1 MEHFEGRSGAL
12 GVICSEKLC
21 LGDEG
26 FGFKPDLISP
36 TDEVREVD
44 VEGEILMTGVLVGFG
59 WGKTLMLEVGSQG
72 SEGSAVVYF
81 FSVAAIV
88 DGEHFA
94 AGPLGELI
102 AIEFLN

>member
-1 MEHFEGRSGAL
+1 MEHFKRRSGTF
-12 GVICSEKLC
+12 GVIGSEKIC

-26 FGFKPDLISP
+26 FCFESDLTSP
-36 TDEVREVD
+36 TNEVREVD

-59 WGKTLMLEVGSQG
+59 WEKSLMLEVGSQG
-72 SEGSAVVYF
+72 PEGTAVVYF
-81 FSVAAIV
+81 LCVAAIV

-102 AIEFLN
+102 TIEFLN

>member
-1 MEHFEGRSGAL
+1 MEHFEGPSGPF
-12 GVICSEKLC
+12 GVIGSEELC

-26 FGFKPDLISP
+26 FGFKTDLISQ
-36 TDEVREVD
+36 TDEVGKVD

-59 WGKTLMLEVGSQG
+59 WEKALMLEVGSQG
-72 SEGSAVVYF
+72 PEGAPVVYF
-81 FSVAAIV
+81 LCIAAIV

-94 AGPLGELI
+94 AGPLGKLI

>member
-1 MEHFEGRSGAL
+1 MEYFEGRSGPFS
-12 GVICSEKLC
+12 VIGSEELC

-59 WGKTLMLEVGSQG
+59 WKKSLMLEVGSQG
-72 SEGSAVVYF
+72 PEGAPVVYF
-81 FSVAAIV
+81 LCVAAIV
-88 DGEHFA
+88 DSEHFA
-94 AGPLGELI
+94 AGPLGKLI

>member
-1 MEHFEGRSGAL
+1 MEHFEGPTGTFS
-12 GVICSEKLC
+12 VIGSEKLC

-26 FGFKPDLISP
+26 FGFEPDLISP
-36 TDEVREVD
+36 TDEVWEVD

-72 SEGSAVVYF
+72 FEGSAVVYF

>member
-1 MEHFEGRSGAL
+1 MEHFEGPSGAFS
-12 GVICSEKLC
+12 VIGSEKLC
-21 LGDEG
+21 LGNEG
-26 FGFKPDLISP
+26 FGFEPDLISP
-36 TDEVREVD
+36 PDEVREVD

-72 SEGSAVVYF
+72 SEGPPVVYF
-81 FSVAAIV
+81 FCVAAIV

-94 AGPLGELI
+94 PGPLGELI

>member
-1 MEHFEGRSGAL
+1 MEHFEGRSGTF
-12 GVICSEKLC
+12 GVIGSEKIC

-26 FGFKPDLISP
+26 FCFEPDLTSP
-36 TDEVREVD
+36 TNEVREVD

-59 WGKTLMLEVGSQG
+59 WEKSLMLEVGSQG
-72 SEGSAVVYF
+72 PEGPAVVYF
-81 FSVAAIV
+81 LCVAAIV

-102 AIEFLN
+102 TIEFLN

>member
-1 MEHFEGRSGAL
+1 MR
-12 GVICSEKLC
+12 
-21 LGDEG
+21 
-26 FGFKPDLISP
+26 DLVSP

-44 VEGEILMTGVLVGFG
+44 VEGEILMAGVLVGLW

-72 SEGSAVVYF
+72 PEGPPVVYF
-81 FSVAAIV
+81 FCVAAIV

-94 AGPLGELI
+94 PGPLGELI

>member
-1 MEHFEGRSGAL
+1 MEHFEGPSGPFS
-12 GVICSEKLC
+12 VIGSEELC

-26 FGFKPDLISP
+26 FGFKTDLISP

-44 VEGEILMTGVLVGFG
+44 VEGEILMAGVLVGFG
-59 WGKTLMLEVGSQG
+59 WEKALMLEVGS
-72 SEGSAVVYF
+72 EGPEGPPVVYF
-81 FSVAAIV
+81 LCVAAIV

-94 AGPLGELI
+94 TGPLGELI